1 MSLTAL
7 FSIANITNS
16 FTKAIKEVDDKTLK
30 TLQFMGETFVNNAR
44 VKGNYNDRTGNL
56 RSSIGYII
64 VSNGNIV
71 KSNFETSGSGSD
83 GITGKNKADEFA
95 NEVAL
100 KTPKGIILIGVA
112 GMEYSLY
119 VEQRHHLD
127 VISGS
132 VPDGKFF
139 KSIMNEINL

>member
-1 MSLTAL
+1 MGLTAL
-7 FSIANITNS
+7 FNIARISTLFN
-16 FTKAIKEVDDKTLK
+16 KAIEKVDDKTLE
-30 TLQFMGETFVNNAR
+30 TLQFMGEQFVNNAR
-44 VKGNYNDRTGNL
+44 IKGNYNDRTGNL

-64 VSNGNIV
+64 VDKGNIV
-71 KSNFETSGSGSD
+71 QSNFQTSGSGAD
-83 GITGKNKADEFA
+83 GKTGMNKAEDFA

-100 KTPKGIILIGVA
+100 INPKGIILIGVA

-119 VEQRHHLD
+119 VEKRHHLD